1 MVKKRLICVFM
12 TLVLLLSAV
21 PGVAPDAHAASEL
34 KTSDH
39 LVNLLKKF
47 EGFTPVCIKDGTQRS
62 VGYGTRCDSCNTSD
76 PNYPNVAC
84 TAYTAEH
91 PITEA
96 HATQLMRNF
105 LTYYEDQINVFAN
118 RHGLTFTQQQFDALV
133 SFSYNCGAGWTSGY
147 GASGTR
153 ELNNPYAL
161 HNALIAGDQ
170 ARVAY
175 AMTTWKTF
183 RNRVASKAHIHR
195 RMLELQVYFDGIYG
209 VDMVY
214 KYDRWPENAR
224 YVHLYGNGGVVQYAI
239 HGFHVNTPSDIYVN
253 FISKPTGY
261 DFVGWFTER
270 EGGQQVTKLTNAI
283 ANGTALYAHWRNAAG
298 DYYVGGDDQVEN
310 VAGVWYNITENV
322 LNVRVSPS
330 TSSQVVYTLSK
341 GARVKVTETQT
352 GADNR
357 IWGKMTDGHW
367 ICIFGGGTY
376 NAKAEDAGG
385 VEATRYTVEFK
396 DYDGSIIS
404 STMYLAGAEVKAPT
418 NPVREMDNKGEY
430 EFIGWDKTVTK
441 CTGNTVYTAQYKLKY
456 VIGDINRD
464 SVVNEDDAIYLLR
477 SVIFPEKYMVY
488 YKPDFDSNGNI
499 DEDDAIHLLRHVV
512 FPDKYTLRVL

>member
-1 MVKKRLICVFM
+1 MVKKRLLCVVL
-12 TLVLLLSAV
+12 TLVLLV
-21 PGVAPDAHAASEL
+21 GITPGVTPDAHAESNL
-34 KTSDH
+34 KTSDQ

-47 EGFTPVCIKDGTQRS
+47 EGFTAVCIKDGTQRS

-76 PNYPNVAC
+76 PNYPNTPC
-84 TAYTAEH
+84 TAYTSAH
-91 PITEA
+91 PITEEK
-96 HATQLMRNF
+96 ATQLMRSF

-161 HNALIAGDQ
+161 HNALIAGDP

-183 RNRVASKAHIHR
+183 RNRIASKAHIHR

-214 KYDRWPENAR
+214 KYDRWPEKSR

-239 HGFHVNTPSDIYVN
+239 HGFNVNNPSDIYVN
-253 FISKPTGY
+253 FISKPAGY
-261 DFVGWFTER
+261 EFVGWFTQR
-270 EGGQQVTKLTNAI
+270 EGGQQVTKLTGDI
-283 ANGTALYAHWRNAAG
+283 ANGTALYAQWKNANG
-298 DYYVGGDDQVEN
+298 EYFVGGDDQVDN
-310 VAGVWYNITENV
+310 VAGVWYNITTGV

-330 TSSQVVYTLSK
+330 ISSQVVYTLSK
-341 GARVKVTETQT
+341 GARVKITETQT
-352 GADNR
+352 GADGR
-357 IWGKMTDGHW
+357 IWGKMADGHW
-367 ICIFGGGTY
+367 ICIYGGGEY
-376 NAKAEDAGG
+376 NAVAEDAGG

-430 EFIGWDKTVTK
+430 EFVGWDKTVTK

-464 SVVNEDDAIYLLR
+464 GTVNEDDAIYLLWH
-477 SVIFPEKYMVY
+477 SFFPEDYPVS
-488 YKPDFDSNGNI
+488 YKPDFDNNSIVN
-499 DEDDAIHLLRHVV
+499 EDDGIYLLWHIF
-512 FPDKYTLRVL
+512 FPEDYALRCL